1 MDTCETVKVVA
12 KDVPGGHIVINK
24 EDLTKDHVLLSG
36 EDVVKGA
43 GNAKLTVAEL
53 RDALSAAGI
62 AFDDTA
68 KKADL
73 QALLDAGK
81 PE

>member
-24 EDLTKDHVLLSG
+24 EDLTKDHVLFT
-36 EDVVKGA
+36 EDDAVKSA
-43 GNAKLTVAEL
+43 EKPKLNVAEL
-53 RDALSAAGI
+53 REALTTAGI
-62 AFDDTA
+62 TFEDTA